1 MKKQVYLLL
10 FSILML
16 LTASKKDKVFSIENA
31 QANIEA
37 KLFNLEKIDD

>member
-1 MKKQVYLLL
+1 MKKPVYLLL

-16 LTASKKDKVFSIENA
+16 ITASKKDKVFSIENT

-37 KLFNLEKIDD
+37 KLFNLE